1 MQKHIHPI
9 TIKKEDI
16 DALQH
21 INNVAYLRYVQ
32 DAAEAHWHKMANE
45 SLLKQYVWVAL
56 RHEIDYYKPGFLED
70 ELHAETYVESFEGVK
85 SIRIVEIKK
94 GTVLLAK
101 AKTYWCL
108 LDAQTHQPK
117 RIGENISSLYL

>member
-32 DAAEAHWHKMANE
+32 GAAEAHWHKMADE

-56 RHEIDYYKPGFLED
+56 RHEIDYYKPGFLDD
-70 ELHAETYVESFEGVK
+70 ELHAETYV
-85 SIRIVEIKK
+85 
-94 GTVLLAK
+94 
-101 AKTYWCL
+101 
-108 LDAQTHQPK
+108 
-117 RIGENISSLYL
+117 